1 MDTSDP
7 IENIPFDEAE
17 FACFDFETTGFSPK
31 RDRVIEVAVVIV
43 QQGKVGETWTT
54 LINPG
59 DDIEVGASHIHG
71 IKREWLEDAPT
82 FAEIVGDLSSLL
94 NNKVLVA
101 HNANFDLGFL
111 RAELSRADLL
121 PKGQLFPHWDTMKA
135 VDYAPTD
142 AISRKLLDVS
152 TAFGIAILNAHE
164 ALDDALAVA
173 EIVAAVT
180 PIIGNTIRFNT
191 FSSPPGLV
199 GSCTPVYRPEKS

>member
-1 MDTSDP
+1 MDTTDP
-7 IENIPFDEAE
+7 IEKIPFDKAE

-31 RDRVIEVAVVIV
+31 RDRAIEIAIVIV
-43 QQGKVGETWTT
+43 RQGKVNETWTT

-59 DDIEVGASHIHG
+59 DDVEIGATHIHG
-71 IKREWLEDAPT
+71 IKREWLKDAPT
-82 FAEIVGDLSSLL
+82 FAEIVGDLSPLL

-135 VDYAPTD
+135 ADYAPTD
-142 AISRKLLDVS
+142 VVSRNLLDVS
-152 TAFGIAILNAHE
+152 AAFGIDIINAHQ

-180 PIIGNTIRFNT
+180 PTVGNTIRFNT
-191 FSSPPGLV
+191 FCAPPGLR
-199 GSCTPVYRPEKS
+199 GPCTPAHRPENG